1 MKIGVLGVGF
11 VGGTHAKAFEI
22 AGIEVAK
29 HDIKFQ
35 TTTLDDLLGCE
46 LIFVCLPSPT
56 KNGQQDLTILQT
68 SLEALKD
75 KGFSGV
81 LCVKSTVLPGTVSS
95 LRDRTGLR
103 LVHCP
108 EFLKERTALQDFFMQ
123 KAVLIGGCKD
133 DTSVVAKAYQ
143 LQRSKMGLEPLV
155 VLEFDS
161 STTTEM
167 AKYMHNTFL
176 ALKVAYANQFKM
188 ACDKQGV
195 SYDEVKMAAVSQGV
209 IGSTHLSV
217 PGPDG
222 KLGFSGT
229 CFPKDVKALLSICPD
244 LSILEA
250 AQQFN
255 ESIRPHDA
263 NCFPVEHKTV

>member
-11 VGGTHAKAFEI
+11 VGGTHVKAFEI
-22 AGIEVAK
+22 AGIKVFK
-29 HDIKFQ
+29 HDIKFND
-35 TTTLDDLLGCE
+35 TSLNDLIECE

-56 KNGQQDLTILQT
+56 KNGQQNLTILET
-68 SLEALKD
+68 SLEAIKYN
-75 KGFSGV
+75 GFSGV
-81 LCVKSTVLPGTVSS
+81 LCIKSTVLPGTVSS
-95 LRDRTGLR
+95 LREKTGLR

-108 EFLKERTALQDFFMQ
+108 EFLKERMALQDFFMQ
-123 KAVLIGGCKD
+123 KTVLIGGCNK
-133 DTSVVAKAYQ
+133 DTSVVAQAYQ
-143 LQRSKMGLEPLV
+143 LQRAKMGLDPLV

-176 ALKVAYANQFKM
+176 ALKVSYANQFKM

-195 SYDEVKMAAVSQGV
+195 SYDEVKMGAISQGV

-250 AQQFN
+250 AQRFN
-255 ESIRPHDA
+255 ESIRPHDN
-263 NCFPVEHKTV
+263 NCFPVEYYSV